1 MPIYMC
7 TNCCNLYD
15 VTNYINFEVTMGLDL
30 SKLRGEN
37 RRLKS
42 PAGGGNFL
50 DNFVRMPEGEYG
62 VVTVRLLPTP
72 GAVHDLYC
80 VTRTHKIND
89 KNLHCPMELTENN
102 SGGFSWTGMCPICK
116 HYSGLWKQSD
126 SMAPDDAAQVQAL
139 ARSIKP
145 LERYYYNCVVR
156 KVTKPDGSTE
166 TNVGPKIL
174 SVGKQLHA
182 RIIRAIVGAPEVD
195 EPELGDVTA
204 FLTGRDLKI
213 IKRQTKSG
221 NNSFPS
227 YNESKFNDVS
237 PAGSKADW
245 DRWTNSLHDIIGLRT
260 LKPLEELDT
269 EVKVFKGEI
278 VREEGASQSFATQP
292 QARTSVTV
300 PAGVPTSKP
309 VAATRKAAPAPTP
322 APADD
327 IDTSLADD
335 DFLSKLS
342 SVADMD

>member
-139 ARSIKP
+139 RPQLMRFAHRPTQRPSSLKRVDQ
-145 LERYYYNCVVR
+145 LAMLSASVLVAKLRLSA
-156 KVTKPDGSTE
+156 ST
-166 TNVGPKIL
+166 T
-174 SVGKQLHA
+174 H
-182 RIIRAIVGAPEVD
+182 
-195 EPELGDVTA
+195 
-204 FLTGRDLKI
+204 
-213 IKRQTKSG
+213 
-221 NNSFPS
+221 
-227 YNESKFNDVS
+227 
-237 PAGSKADW
+237 
-245 DRWTNSLHDIIGLRT
+245 
-260 LKPLEELDT
+260 
-269 EVKVFKGEI
+269 
-278 VREEGASQSFATQP
+278 
-292 QARTSVTV
+292 
-300 PAGVPTSKP
+300 
-309 VAATRKAAPAPTP
+309 
-322 APADD
+322 
-327 IDTSLADD
+327 
-335 DFLSKLS
+335 
-342 SVADMD
+342 